1 MTTSRRDS
9 WDLQFATGY
18 VYSPTGDSDVS
29 QRSRLMCAR
38 VKNGSRKW
46 LKCYVARIHQD
57 FTDRRMFSEF
67 FREHTLL
74 VPVPQCLLPTVP
86 SLWVARRLAYTLQ
99 EAGLGQDVWSG
110 LRRITSVEKSS
121 YAWRWQRP
129 TVQQHYQSFAVI
141 PSPRA
146 PSDIVLIDDVITK
159 GRTAVAAAI
168 RLHEAFPAATIRVF
182 ALVRTMGLVM
192 DVSRL
197 FDPCE
202 GSIHWNG
209 KDVQREP

>member
-1 MTTSRRDS
+1 MTTSHRDS
-9 WDLQFATGY
+9 LDLQFATGY
-18 VYSPTGDSDVS
+18 VYSPTGESDVS

-38 VKNGSRKW
+38 VKNGSQKW
-46 LKCYVARIHQD
+46 LKCYVARMRQD
-57 FTDRRMFSEF
+57 DACRFNGF

-74 VPVPQCLLPTVP
+74 VPVPQCRSGTLP
-86 SLWVARRLAYTLQ
+86 SFWVARRLAHALLD
-99 EAGLGQDVWSG
+99 AGLGEEVWPG
-110 LRRITSVEKSS
+110 LRRIAAVDKSAS
-121 YAWRWQRP
+121 AWRGKRP

-141 PSPRA
+141 PSPRT

-159 GRTAVAAAI
+159 GRTAVAAAV
-168 RLHEAFPAATIRVF
+168 RLQEAFPSATIRVF

-192 DVSRL
+192 DVRRL

-209 KDVQREP
+209 DDVHRDP